1 MGDPISTWVTL
12 TFEQTRSVRRD
23 DATARAW
30 LRRCILLGVLLVA
43 FGFLTYDAQAQSPTM
58 DEQNHIARGYAFLR
72 TGNPRL
78 SVEHPPLINLLE
90 ALPLGR
96 GVVLPLDDDSWE
108 TGDWYRFADLFLW
121 QVNSLPDRMVF
132 LARTPV
138 IALTL
143 LLGALASRWARELG
157 GRMAALAAPALVL
170 LDPNILAHGSLATTD
185 LGITFMVLLAA
196 YVLWH
201 VLKAPTALGV
211 ALVGAVTGLML
222 GSKTSGLV
230 FWGAFG
236 LIFVGDALYSVH
248 GLPRPAGS
256 TRRWPV
262 RFIRRGLLYL
272 AVTLVALV
280 VVWATYGFQ
289 SATAV
294 QGGRRLPMGSYW
306 AGILAVFRNVQGG
319 RPSYLLGETR
329 LGGWVTYFPIT
340 FGVKT
345 PLPVLLML
353 PLAALSPATRKRG
366 NIALFLLLPVAV
378 YWLSALSSEL
388 DIGYR
393 HLLPTLPLLYVWA
406 AQRFGRL
413 TGIRWRRLGL
423 VLLLWLTAETVW
435 ISPHFLSYFNPIAGG
450 PAQGWRVIADS
461 NIDWGQ
467 DLKDLSTYLQENPP
481 DVPLYLSW
489 FGSSY
494 PERYG
499 ITDYRPLPG
508 LPHYFNMWF
517 EPPTFDEAMPESGLY
532 AISVS
537 NLVEIPLMDKHFFA
551 YFREREPDV
560 RIGYSINLYDV
571 RPEPSP

>member
-1 MGDPISTWVTL
+1 
-12 TFEQTRSVRRD
+12 
-23 DATARAW
+23 
-30 LRRCILLGVLLVA
+30 
-43 FGFLTYDAQAQSPTM
+43 
-58 DEQNHIARGYAFLR
+58 
-72 TGNPRL
+72 
-78 SVEHPPLINLLE
+78 
-90 ALPLGR
+90 
-96 GVVLPLDDDSWE
+96 
-108 TGDWYRFADLFLW
+108 
-121 QVNSLPDRMVF
+121 
-132 LARTPV
+132 
-138 IALTL
+138 
-143 LLGALASRWARELG
+143 
-157 GRMAALAAPALVL
+157 
-170 LDPNILAHGSLATTD
+170 
-185 LGITFMVLLAA
+185 
-196 YVLWH
+196 
-201 VLKAPTALGV
+201 
-211 ALVGAVTGLML
+211 
-222 GSKTSGLV
+222 
-230 FWGAFG
+230 
-236 LIFVGDALYSVH
+236 
-248 GLPRPAGS
+248 
-256 TRRWPV
+256 
-262 RFIRRGLLYL
+262 
-272 AVTLVALV
+272 
-280 VVWATYGFQ
+280 
-289 SATAV
+289 
-294 QGGRRLPMGSYW
+294 
-306 AGILAVFRNVQGG
+306 
-319 RPSYLLGETR
+319 
-329 LGGWVTYFPIT
+329 
-340 FGVKT
+340 
-345 PLPVLLML
+345 ML
-353 PLAALSPATRKRG
+353 PLVALSPATRKRG
-366 NIALFLLLPVAV
+366 HIALFLLLPVAV

-423 VLLLWLTAETVW
+423 VLLLWLAAETVW

-551 YFREREPDV
+551 YFRDREPDV